1 VIDGRQEYKKG
12 SYIGWAV
19 DPEEYAI
26 VELVK
31 DVQAYYHWANYQD
44 VEFWY
49 FCQGNDYVK
58 LCSDAELL
66 CLLRAHRKVRFDMKV
81 VGGEHAT
88 DRQLA
93 LVSEME
99 EELVFLDDNG
109 VQLDDFHI
117 LKDPLFGQTVARP
130 SRADEEET

>member
-1 VIDGRQEYKKG
+1 M
-12 SYIGWAV
+12 
-19 DPEEYAI
+19 
-26 VELVK
+26 
-31 DVQAYYHWANYQD
+31 
-44 VEFWY
+44 
-49 FCQGNDYVK
+49 K

-81 VGGEHAT
+81 VGEEHVT

-130 SRADEEET
+130 SRVDEEET